1 MARTASAALPSN
13 VVRLPT
19 AAARQVDNYRYAAQ
33 RRAALAARC
42 GSPFPDRHR
51 SPWQR
56 EADTVADMMAGVETG
71 AGIRII
77 TAVLHALD
85 MDQRRAV
92 VERLAVESLSGAPEA
107 RQAVAVAK
115 SAAMTLG
122 QQMDLVRALDRKG
135 GLA

>member
-1 MARTASAALPSN
+1 VARPVSAVLPSN

-42 GSPFPDRHR
+42 GSPFPNRHR
-51 SPWQR
+51 SPSQR
-56 EADTVADMMAGVETG
+56 EADTVADMLAGVEAG
-71 AGIRII
+71 AGIRIV

-85 MDQRRAV
+85 MEQRRAV

-107 RQAVAVAK
+107 RQALAVAK
-115 SAAMTLG
+115 SAAMSIG
-122 QQMDLVRALDRKG
+122 QQLDLVRALDRKG